1 MNLYSFLQ
9 QREADGNPIRI
20 GIIGAGKFG
29 SMFLSQARL
38 TPGMQLVGI
47 AELDLEKARQ
57 SCLTTG
63 WAQDALAIGNST
75 SAINEGARRK
85 KVVLTEDANQ
95 LIESDLDVILEVTGI
110 PEAGTLHAWKALQ
123 SGKHVIMVTV
133 EADALLGKALKEQA
147 NKNGLVYSLAYG
159 DQPALICEQIDWART
174 AGLEVVCA
182 GKGTHYQPEYHYS
195 TPDTVWKNFGF
206 SEERIAAGNDNAKM
220 FNSFIDGTKSAVE
233 MCAVANAAS
242 LVPQKQGLQ
251 FLPIGVNELAD
262 KLKPVSAGGTLE
274 HSGTVEVIAGSNRD
288 GTPVKGELQHG
299 VYVVFKAP
307 SSYTKRCFSEYGLH
321 TDSSGEYSALYRPFH
336 LIGIELG
343 ISVASAVLRGE
354 PTGSFKSLQADVAS
368 VAKKD
373 LKPGDVLDGEGGY
386 TVYGRLAQAK
396 ESMSKGY
403 LAIGLANKAK
413 ILRPVA
419 KDSILT
425 YDDVELNEE
434 LFSHKMRKQIEEEFK
449 NKNDIVR

>member
-1 MNLYSFLQ
+1 MSLYSSLQ
-9 QREADGNPIRI
+9 QRVAEDRPIRI
-20 GIIGAGKFG
+20 GLIGAGKFG
-29 SMFLSQARL
+29 TMFLAQARL
-38 TPGMQLVGI
+38 TPGMQLVGV

-57 SCLTTG
+57 SCMRTG
-63 WAQDALAIGNST
+63 WPQDALAIGNST
-75 SAINEGARRK
+75 AAINEGARRK
-85 KVVLTEDANQ
+85 KVILTEDANQ
-95 LIESDLDVILEVTGI
+95 LIDSDLDVILEVTGI
-110 PEAGTLHAWKALQ
+110 PEAGSLHAWKALQ

-133 EADALLGKALKEQA
+133 EADALLGKSLAEQA
-147 NKNGLVYSLAYG
+147 KKYGLVYSLAYG
-159 DQPALICEQIDWART
+159 DQPALICEQIDWARS

-242 LVPQKQGLQ
+242 LMPQKRGLQ
-251 FLPIGVNELAD
+251 FLPVGVNELAD

-299 VYVVFKAP
+299 IYVVFKA
-307 SSYTKRCFSEYGLH
+307 SSEYTKRCFSEYGLH

-354 PTGSFKSLQADVAS
+354 PTGSFESLVADVAS

-373 LKPGDVLDGEGGY
+373 LKSGDVLDGEGGY
-386 TVYGRLAQAK
+386 TVYGRLVQAN
-396 ESMSKGY
+396 ESISRGY
-403 LAIGLANKAK
+403 LPMGLSNKAK
-413 ILRPVA
+413 LLHPIAR
-419 KDSILT
+419 DSILT
-425 YDDVELNEE
+425 YNDVELDEE
-434 LFSHKMRKQIEEEFK
+434 LFSHKMRRRIEEEFR
-449 NKNDIVR
+449 NSI

>member
-1 MNLYSFLQ
+1 MNLHSFLQ
-9 QREADGNPIRI
+9 QRAADNNPIRV

-29 SMFLSQARL
+29 TMFLAQARI
-38 TPGMQLVGI
+38 TPGMKVVGI
-47 AELDLEKARQ
+47 AELDQEKAKQ
-57 SCLTTG
+57 SCLKTG
-63 WAQDALAIGNST
+63 WSEDAMTFGDSIT
-75 SAINEGARRK
+75 AINEGALRGK
-85 KVVLTEDANQ
+85 TVITGDANQ
-95 LIESDLDVILEVTGI
+95 LIQADLDAILEITGI
-110 PEAGTLHAWKALQ
+110 PEAATYHAWTALQ

-206 SEERIAAGNDNAKM
+206 SEEKVASGGFNAKM

-233 MCAVANAAS
+233 MCAVANAAN
-242 LVPQKQGLQ
+242 LIPQKRGLQ
-251 FLPIGVNELAD
+251 FLPVGVNELAD

-343 ISVASAVLRGE
+343 ISVASAVLRRE
-354 PTGSFKSLQADVAS
+354 PTGSFESLQADVAS
-368 VAKKD
+368 IAKKD
-373 LKPGDVLDGEGGY
+373 LKPGDILDGEGGY
-386 TVYGRLAQAK
+386 SIYGRLTQAK
-396 ESMSKGY
+396 ESISKGY
-403 LAIGLANKAK
+403 LPMGLTNKAK
-413 ILRPVA
+413 VLRPVA
-419 KDSILT
+419 RDSILT
-425 YDDVELNEE
+425 YNDVELDKT
-434 LFSHKMRKQIEEEFK
+434 LFSYKIRKQIEEEFK
-449 NKNDIVR
+449 NSI

>member
-1 MNLYSFLQ
+1 MNLYNSLQ
-9 QREADGNPIRI
+9 QRASDGNPIRI

-29 SMFLSQARL
+29 TMFLAQARL
-38 TPGMQLVGI
+38 TTGMQLVGI

-57 SCLTTG
+57 SCLRTG
-63 WAQDALAIGNST
+63 WPEDALTFGDST
-75 SAINEGARRK
+75 ATINEEAREG

-95 LIESDLDVILEVTGI
+95 LIESDLDIILEVTGI
-110 PEAGTLHAWKALQ
+110 PEAGTLHAWKTLQ

-133 EADALLGKALKEQA
+133 EADALLGKALAEKA
-147 NKNGLVYSLAYG
+147 NKNGLLYSLAYG

-206 SEERIAAGNDNAKM
+206 SEERIATGNDNAKM
-220 FNSFIDGTKSAVE
+220 FNSFLDGTKSAVE

-242 LVPQKQGLQ
+242 LMPQKRGLQ
-251 FLPIGVNELAD
+251 FLPVGVNELAD

-274 HSGTVEVIAGSNRD
+274 HSGTVEVIAGANRD

-307 SSYTKRCFSEYGLH
+307 TSYTKRCFSEYGLH

-343 ISVASAVLRGE
+343 ISVASTVIRGE
-354 PTGSFKSLQADVAS
+354 ATGSFETLVADVAS

-386 TVYGRLAQAK
+386 TVYGQLAQAK
-396 ESMSKGY
+396 ESMSQGY
-403 LAIGLANKAK
+403 LPMGLTNKAK
-413 ILRPVA
+413 VLHPVA
-419 KDSILT
+419 RDSILT
-425 YDDVELNEE
+425 YEDVKLDET
-434 LFSHKMRKQIEEEFK
+434 LFSYKLRKQIEKELK
-449 NKNDIVR
+449 SAD